1 MTRQMME
8 AGKLLD
14 IQVIEHLIITDEG
27 SYSFAEELTYRK
39 VDRNGTIYYEVIQP
53 FLQIL

>member
-1 MTRQMME
+1 MME

-27 SYSFAEELTYRK
+27 FYSFAEEMTYRK
-39 VDRNGTIYYEVIQP
+39 VDRCGTIYYEALQP
-53 FLQIL
+53 F